1 MQEVDVK
8 LILNINAVIL
18 QSKILIYLYNVKFS
32 FGQLRSASESLLFV
46 DVNNVSDNNISNNQ
60 LIDTSQD
67 VGHEV
72 SIKY

>member
-1 MQEVDVK
+1 M
-8 LILNINAVIL
+8 
-18 QSKILIYLYNVKFS
+18 YLYNVKF
-32 FGQLRSASESLLFV
+32 FFEQLRNASESLLFV